1 MSHLYH
7 GKLLVITRGYDILR
21 SRFYCAP
28 MVCSSVAALDHLV
41 HLWCRCCPWHRGRRL
56 NTGRVTARYFN
67 MCLGLCWKWSVRS
80 VGDFKHGIPWWMHTS
95 RPWGP
100 SQWGMN
106 MQVPAVLAWYVQEV
120 FWTSIKNFGCLSLL
134 SGFFFFPDGFRIDSH
149 WLTISSTPLIGNWRY
164 IYIWYVIYIYGIYY
178 IYRYR

>member
-80 VGDFKHGIPWWMHTS
+80 VRSVGDFKHGIPWWMHTS

-120 FWTSIKNFGCLSLL
+120 FWTSIKHFGCLSLL
-134 SGFFFFPDGFRIDSH
+134 SGCFFFFFRMVFE
-149 WLTISSTPLIGNWRY
+149 LIHIG
-164 IYIWYVIYIYGIYY
+164 
-178 IYRYR
+178 